1 MKEDIGLLGDC
12 LQDLGVGV
20 DLEDVVLGFGGH
32 FEVEV
37 GVSDE
42 LLDVERLDAEVLL
55 EIAMHRAANGET
67 VDAAGGLPE

>member
-1 MKEDIGLLGDC
+1 MGDC

-42 LLDVERLDAEVLL
+42 LLDVEGLDAEVLL
-55 EIAMHRAANGET
+55 EELGELG
-67 VDAAGGLPE
+67 VHVNISMDN

>member
-1 MKEDIGLLGDC
+1 MGDC

-42 LLDVERLDAEVLL
+42 LLDVEGLDAEVL
-55 EIAMHRAANGET
+55 
-67 VDAAGGLPE
+67 PC

>member
-1 MKEDIGLLGDC
+1 MDVKEDIGLLGDC

-55 EIAMHRAANGET
+55 EELGELG
-67 VDAAGGLPE
+67 VHVNRSMDN